1 MFFNGNISN
10 NKLVAISLSYIKSI
24 FSYLFYYTLNKVTI
38 VLWSR
43 PVSRIPPREEER
55 EDRQV
60 EKKRQCLEA
69 SDVDG
74 LMGLILGVW

>member
-1 MFFNGNISN
+1 
-10 NKLVAISLSYIKSI
+10 
-24 FSYLFYYTLNKVTI
+24 

-43 PVSRIPPREEER
+43 PVSHIPPREEER

-69 SDVDG
+69 SDIDG

>member
-1 MFFNGNISN
+1 MIVS
-10 NKLVAISLSYIKSI
+10 ISLSYIKSI

-43 PVSRIPPREEER
+43 PVSRIPPREDER

>member
-43 PVSRIPPREEER
+43 PVSHIPPREEER

-69 SDVDG
+69 SDIDG
-74 LMGLILGVW
+74 